1 MNIFLQEFICQSRGR
16 SVVSQNWLWP
26 TAEDKKQV
34 KKINGVKKKIK
45 SISSLSESTPQQLQ
59 MLSLQGTVKFTQYH
73 RGKQIT
79 QRTAR
84 HRVYDYFC
92 IVQFFLP
99 VLFSSFFFFAG
110 LHKANLS
117 YKRGQTKCN
126 SEEVYEKAEIKE
138 AWNLTGNRETKAS
151 PWRGG
156 SSVSPWWLDLYLCR
170 LGKGIRLCPSR
181 CPVAVLWVLY

>member
-1 MNIFLQEFICQSRGR
+1 M
-16 SVVSQNWLWP
+16 
-26 TAEDKKQV
+26 
-34 KKINGVKKKIK
+34 
-45 SISSLSESTPQQLQ
+45 SLSESTPQQLQ

-99 VLFSSFFFFAG
+99 VLFSSFFFLQA
-110 LHKANLS
+110 
-117 YKRGQTKCN
+117 YIRQIDPIRGQTKCN

-138 AWNLTGNRETKAS
+138 AWNLTGNRETEAS

-170 LGKGIRLCPSR
+170 LEKAYDCVPRG
-181 CPVAVLWVLY
+181 VLWRCFEYYINISNIVIIVILLGTELGSHCRQSVRLIPSGCWHLFYHRFC

>member
-1 MNIFLQEFICQSRGR
+1 MKIFLQEFICQSRGR

-45 SISSLSESTPQQLQ
+45 SILSLSESTPQQLQ

-99 VLFSSFFFFAG
+99 VLFSSFFFFLQA
-110 LHKANLS
+110 
-117 YKRGQTKCN
+117 YIRQIYPIRGDRRSAILKKSMKKLKSRKHET
-126 SEEVYEKAEIKE
+126 SLA
-138 AWNLTGNRETKAS
+138 TGKPRPRPGEGA
-151 PWRGG
+151 RQ
-156 SSVSPWWLDLYLCR
+156 
-170 LGKGIRLCPSR
+170 
-181 CPVAVLWVLY
+181 